1 MTLIF
6 FLNVRSTLIELSS
19 TFAKTSA
26 ISSGFLRYTLGE
38 LPPPFAPNNSNTG
51 FYTISKL
58 IYFNFFIF
66 KFKGDCKFLLYL
78 MTLII
83 IIKNKTGFVF
93 KLLLLQN
100 KTFKIFSNNRRD

>member
-38 LPPPFAPNNSNTG
+38 LPPPFAPNQPKTG
-51 FYTISKL
+51 FLRLVSF
-58 IYFNFFIF
+58 YFNFSIF
-66 KFKGDCKFLLYL
+66 KFNRFKVILKLFYFYLRYISLY
-78 MTLII
+78 
-83 IIKNKTGFVF
+83 NQV
-93 KLLLLQN
+93 
-100 KTFKIFSNNRRD
+100 

>member
-38 LPPPFAPNNSNTG
+38 LPPPFAPNQPNTCFCTAG
-51 FYTISKL
+51 EFLFYL
-58 IYFNFFIF
+58 FYFEI
-66 KFKGDCKFLLYL
+66 
-78 MTLII
+78 
-83 IIKNKTGFVF
+83 
-93 KLLLLQN
+93 Q
-100 KTFKIFSNNRRD
+100 